1 MKVVISAD
9 EVALVERRLAMAEG
23 RVRSLA
29 RTVAMGV
36 QRQVVAPVP
45 WDPSWCLSC
54 FPRLRLARGW
64 TLVGYLVA
72 CPGRV
77 RTLHAVCWGRPPG
90 VGWLKEQVDD
100 LEWAPWLNAAPRRW
114 PFEVNPF
121 LEIAVRTDGTPE
133 GWWQLRLF
141 AWRLR
146 SLGCVGLPNM
156 LPPGRL
162 VKSALDL
169 AGRLW
174 ACAGNRLPSHWL
186 PTVRTLP
193 SSVLVRWHERVRYED
208 GVEEVVRLWTR
219 NVTGQVCLT
228 KRVTSILVSPS
239 GAGE

>member
-1 MKVVISAD
+1 MKVVVPAD

-29 RTVAMGV
+29 RAVAMGV

-45 WDPSWCLSC
+45 WDPGWCLSC

-77 RTLHAVCWGRPPG
+77 RTLHAVCGGRPPG

-114 PFEVNPF
+114 PVEVNPF

-133 GWWQLRLF
+133 GRWQLALF
-141 AWRLR
+141 VRRLR
-146 SLGCVGLPNM
+146 SLGCVGMINM
-156 LPPGRL
+156 LPAGRL

-169 AGRLW
+169 AGKPW
-174 ACAGNRLPSHWL
+174 ARAGSRFPSQWL
-186 PTVRTLP
+186 PTVWTLP
-193 SSVLVRWHERVRYED
+193 GSVVAQWHERVAYED
-208 GVEEVVRLWTR
+208 GTEEVVRLWAR
-219 NVTGQVCLT
+219 SATGQVYMT
-228 KRVTSILVSPS
+228 RRATSVLVSPS
-239 GAGE
+239 RAGE